1 MCIYTNTCTHLVICA
16 PFFSAHTDRQRRGTH
31 SLPGTYRRHHRRK
44 ARAVSC
50 MENTRVC
57 VCMCARV
64 WGGCDGRQAGYPVK
78 EQPGWDPCPQTR
90 GALGGGPVERG
101 STRGLVARRVASGRC
116 TRYVEKFN
124 NQYNFSS
131 IIK

>member
-16 PFFSAHTDRQRRGTH
+16 PFFSAHTDRQWRGTH

-57 VCMCARV
+57 VCVCVHACGADVMEDRQGTQSKSNPAGTRAPRPEGL
-64 WGGCDGRQAGYPVK
+64 WGAVQWKGGQ
-78 EQPGWDPCPQTR
+78 
-90 GALGGGPVERG
+90 LGD
-101 STRGLVARRVASGRC
+101 
-116 TRYVEKFN
+116 
-124 NQYNFSS
+124 
-131 IIK
+131 